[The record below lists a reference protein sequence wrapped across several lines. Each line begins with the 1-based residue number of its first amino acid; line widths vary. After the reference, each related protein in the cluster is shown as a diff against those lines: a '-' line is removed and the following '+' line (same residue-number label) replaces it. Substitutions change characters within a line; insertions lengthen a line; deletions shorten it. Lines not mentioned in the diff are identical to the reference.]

1 MKVRREVG
9 VRIRKRGRNHIKIG
23 KTGRI
28 EKMIKI
34 VKMGKMIKI
43 GRMGKIQN
51 IPKIEKTERMIL
63 RKHVKPVRSLFFD
76 YLIDKSRVNSKKY
89 LNQNCWSKGNV
100 KKKFKNKLREL
111 KRLKKKECKRRRRND
126 ND

>member
-63 RKHVKPVRSLFFD
+63 RKHVKPVRN
-76 YLIDKSRVNSKKY
+76 KSRVNSKKY